1 MNMPISETPID
12 STVTPL
18 DKFTAP
24 YGREV
29 ALENVAYV
37 NGMQVLRIRIREG
50 SRFTVMDVNP
60 ETATRWAAVMN
71 GWVAQTANMGSG

>member
-12 STVTPL
+12 STATLL

-24 YGREV
+24 YGRDV
-29 ALENVAYV
+29 TLENVEYV
-37 NGMQVLRIRIREG
+37 NGMRVLRIRIREG

-60 ETATRWAAVMN
+60 ESALRWAGVMAEWASEQ
-71 GWVAQTANMGSG
+71 GRQEG